1 MFYSIMCKPVSVNVK
16 PPIPKIVYLRH
27 KAAQIRRI
35 LKKEQN
41 YIEQEKLY
49 SKLNDI
55 NEMIKEVSMDPLTHD
70 VCVSEPWLL
79 ECKVYDC

>member
-1 MFYSIMCKPVSVNVK
+1 MFYSLICKPVSVNIK
-16 PPIPKIVYLRH
+16 PHTPKIVYLRN

-41 YIEQEKLY
+41 YIEQEILY
-49 SKLNDI
+49 SKLYDI

-79 ECKVYDC
+79 ECKLYDC

>member
-1 MFYSIMCKPVSVNVK
+1 MFYSIISKPVSVNSK
-16 PPIPKIVYLRH
+16 PPVPKIIYLRN

-55 NEMIKEVSMDPLTHD
+55 NLEIKEISMDPLTHD